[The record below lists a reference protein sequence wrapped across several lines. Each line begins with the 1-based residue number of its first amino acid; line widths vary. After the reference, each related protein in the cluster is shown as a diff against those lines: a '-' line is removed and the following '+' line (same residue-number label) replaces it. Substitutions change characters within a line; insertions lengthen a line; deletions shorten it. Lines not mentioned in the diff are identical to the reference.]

1 MKRRMWLAVILAAL
15 FWAAAARADNSFIV
29 RSTLN
34 LQALQAAC
42 NPLLLAPICTVVGGL
57 GDPQGQLFL
66 ITSPLDLTALLNLVG
81 NPLGIVDAEVNQLL
95 SLIGGLNL
103 VPTPISSTLM
113 QDRSSTPYPAGST
126 TQTAWNS
133 YVNQSA
139 ASIVGVQ
146 NAQKAFNVTGD
157 GIVADIDTGVDPT
170 HPVLQPVLVPGD
182 GYDFTRNQPGGSE
195 LNDLSPCPFPSTSSC
210 SPPTCTTATCPQPAQ
225 VNQSSAAILDQSSAA
240 ILDGNSQYKA
250 FGHGTMVMGIIH
262 LVAPTAQ
269 LMPLKAF
276 RSDGTASLSD
286 ILRAIYYG
294 VQNGANIINMSFD
307 TKTSSVELLK
317 ALDYANQQGVICAAS
332 AGNDG
337 VQEIVYPAAL
347 QTDVMGVAST
357 SDQDTRSS
365 FSNFGSAI
373 VWVAAPG
380 ESIVTTYPFNTYAAG
395 WGTSFSAPFVSGG
408 GALLHNLQGAIS
420 QSGAETAV
428 ANAFPLDPSLGLN
441 HGRLDLMMALGS
453 LGGTPDYN
461 VSASPPSQTINAGQQ
476 ASFTVSAA
484 PAHGFDQTVTWTC
497 MVAPVG
503 PGCTVSPQSLKLDGS
518 NTASATVTLM
528 TVARGLV
535 TPTPMVLPRGAPP
548 TYLWAKLAAFFAGLA
563 VLLAL
568 FNLSRGPRHRL
579 GLAAACGLLA
589 VSLWTYSCGG
599 YGSS

>member
-1 MKRRMWLAVILAAL
+1 MKRRMCLAGVLAAL
-15 FWAAAARADNSFIV
+15 LWAAPARADNSFIV
-29 RSTLN
+29 RSTLS
-34 LQALQAAC
+34 LQALQTAC
-42 NPLLLAPICTVVGGL
+42 NPPLLPSICTVVRGL
-57 GDPQGQLFL
+57 GDPLGQLFL
-66 ITSPLDLTALLNLVG
+66 ITSPLDLTGLLNLAG

-113 QDRSSTPYPAGST
+113 QDRSSTAYPAGST

-133 YVNQSA
+133 YVNQPA

-170 HPVLQPVLVPGD
+170 HPVLHPVLVPGD
-182 GYDFTRNQPGGSE
+182 GFDFTRNQAGGSE
-195 LNDLSPCPFPSTSSC
+195 LNDLSPCPFASTSPCTPPPC
-210 SPPTCTTATCPQPAQ
+210 SSTTCPQPAQ

-276 RSDGTASLSD
+276 HSDGTASLSD

-294 VQNGANIINMSFD
+294 VQNGANVINMSFD
-307 TKTSSVELLK
+307 TKTNSAEMQN
-317 ALDYANQQGVICAAS
+317 ALDYAKQQGVICAAS

-337 VQEIVYPAAL
+337 QGPPLLVYPAAL
-347 QTDVMGVAST
+347 QNDVMGVAST

-365 FSNFGSAI
+365 FSNYGSLI

-380 ESIVTTYPFNTYAAG
+380 EAIVSTYPFDTYAAG

-408 GALLHNLQGAIS
+408 TALLHNLQAAIG
-420 QSGAETAV
+420 QSGAAAAV
-428 ANAFPLDPSLGLN
+428 ANAVPLDPSLGLN
-441 HGRLDLMMALGS
+441 HGRLDLVMTLGS
-453 LGGTPDYN
+453 LSGTPDYS
-461 VSASPPSQTINAGQQ
+461 VSASPASGTINAGQQ
-476 ASFTVSAA
+476 ENFMVSAA

-497 MVAPVG
+497 SVAPAG
-503 PGCTVSPQSLKLDGS
+503 ASCAVSPSSVKLDGS
-518 NTASATVTLM
+518 NPAPATATLTTM
-528 TVARGLV
+528 ARGLV
-535 TPTPMVLPRGAPP
+535 TPLTLPRHAPP
-548 TYLWAKLAAFFAGLA
+548 MQLRMLLVTSFAWVVVFLIVCGLGRA
-563 VLLAL
+563 
-568 FNLSRGPRHRL
+568 SRQMS
-579 GLAAACGLLA
+579 GLAAAAGVLA
-589 VSLWTYSCGG
+589 VSLCTYSCGG
-599 YGSS
+599 YGN